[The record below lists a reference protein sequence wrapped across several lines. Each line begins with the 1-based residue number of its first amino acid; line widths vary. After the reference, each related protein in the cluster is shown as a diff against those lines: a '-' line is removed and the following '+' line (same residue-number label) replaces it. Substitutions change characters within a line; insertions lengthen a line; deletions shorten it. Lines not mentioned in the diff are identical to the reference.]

1 MLLKLIKNNRLF
13 IKLDWKPSQKSSIS
27 SLTKVTFEV
36 KVIVPMQLPKASVL
50 DMLVDTFSRIC
61 SLQMVCFRT
70 FHWDWRRYFS
80 KFEELA
86 LWAFLAPEI
95 RIETVTK

>member
-1 MLLKLIKNNRLF
+1 MLLKLIKNHRFF
-13 IKLDWKPSQKSSIS
+13 IKLDWKPSPKSSIS
-27 SLTKVTFEV
+27 SPKKVDSEV
-36 KVIVPMQLPKASVL
+36 KVTVPMQLPKASVL

-61 SLQMVCFRT
+61 LLQMVCFRT
-70 FHWDWRRYFS
+70 FHWDWRRIFS
-80 KFEELA
+80 KFELA

>member
-1 MLLKLIKNNRLF
+1 MLLKLIKIHRFF

-27 SLTKVTFEV
+27 SPTKVKFEV
-36 KVIVPMQLPKASVL
+36 KVTVPMQLPKASVL

-70 FHWDWRRYFS
+70 FHWDSRRNFS
-80 KFEELA
+80 KFEKFGPLGFSGA
-86 LWAFLAPEI
+86 
-95 RIETVTK
+95 